1 MALDYL
7 IAWVTIAAQD
17 FERSQNF
24 YEQLLGKAPDRT
36 LGPVD
41 RPIYAE
47 FQLNGLR
54 FGIYRPQS
62 ENSAPVNTAP
72 LSTQRSNPM
81 SICFQVKNLEQAIA
95 HLASI
100 GFPVAGEILTPRHGR
115 EVYAADPDGNRLILY
130 QPH

>member
-1 MALDYL
+1 MTLDYS

-24 YEQLLGKAPDRT
+24 YQQLLGKAPDRT

-41 RPIYAE
+41 RPIYAQ
-47 FQLNGLR
+47 FHLNGLR
-54 FGIYRPQS
+54 LGIYRPQS
-62 ENSAPVNTAP
+62 VNSDPTTSP
-72 LSTQRSNPM
+72 I
-81 SICFQVKNLEQAIA
+81 SICFQVKSLEESIA

-100 GFPVAGEILTPRHGR
+100 GFPVMGKILTPRHGR

-130 QPH
+130 QPHGE

>member
-1 MALDYL
+1 MTLDYS

-17 FERSQNF
+17 FERSQDF
-24 YEQLLGKAPDRT
+24 YKQLLGKEPDRT

-54 FGIYRPQS
+54 FGIYRPQPGH
-62 ENSAPVNTAP
+62 SAPI
-72 LSTQRSNPM
+72 SSQRSNPM
-81 SICFQVKNLEQAIA
+81 SICFQVKNLEQAIT

-100 GFPVAGEILTPRHGR
+100 GFPVAGTILTPRHGR

>member
-1 MALDYL
+1 MTLDYS

-24 YEQLLGKAPDRT
+24 YKQLLKKEPDRT

-54 FGIYRPQS
+54 FGIYRPQPGHS
-62 ENSAPVNTAP
+62 AP
-72 LSTQRSNPM
+72 LSSQLPNPM

-100 GFPVAGEILTPRHGR
+100 GFPVAGKILTPRHGR

-130 QPH
+130 QPHRE